1 MELAG
6 RGHQVA
12 WSARARVRSLLPE
25 SATVYGVDDVLV
37 ERLYSSFVDNGGRGP
52 MSDLESGWE
61 DLFLPLAR
69 ATLSDVEHAVDDFAP
84 TVLAVD
90 QHAVAG
96 ALAARRQL
104 LPWATLGTTL
114 AVDSGPS
121 PYEAWLDSRLR
132 ELQHDAG
139 LEARPTADRSPRL
152 VICFMTNALVDGNAG
167 FPTMYRFVGAALE
180 HRRELQ
186 VERHPFPWDVL
197 DERPRVLVSL
207 GSIVSRR
214 PGRFYETLC
223 EALGDSELQV
233 VLVAPPEL
241 VDDPPPNFVVRPSV
255 PFLALLERVDAVVCH
270 GGQNTVNE
278 ALAHALPL
286 VVAPLAFGSG
296 WAVARQVVGAGAG
309 VRVRAVRLTARE
321 LREAVATVLAEPR
334 YRQAAQRVQASFRAA
349 GGAGAAA
356 DELELLGEAEAG

>member
-1 MELAG
+1 
-6 RGHQVA
+6 
-12 WSARARVRSLLPE
+12 
-25 SATVYGVDDVLV
+25 
-37 ERLYSSFVDNGGRGP
+37 
-52 MSDLESGWE
+52 
-61 DLFLPLAR
+61 
-69 ATLSDVEHAVDDFAP
+69 
-84 TVLAVD
+84 
-90 QHAVAG
+90 
-96 ALAARRQL
+96 
-104 LPWATLGTTL
+104 
-114 AVDSGPS
+114 
-121 PYEAWLDSRLR
+121 
-132 ELQHDAG
+132 
-139 LEARPTADRSPRL
+139 
-152 VICFMTNALVDGNAG
+152 
-167 FPTMYRFVGAALE
+167 
-180 HRRELQ
+180 
-186 VERHPFPWDVL
+186 
-197 DERPRVLVSL
+197 
-207 GSIVSRR
+207 
-214 PGRFYETLC
+214 
-223 EALGDSELQV
+223 
-233 VLVAPPEL
+233 VAPPEL